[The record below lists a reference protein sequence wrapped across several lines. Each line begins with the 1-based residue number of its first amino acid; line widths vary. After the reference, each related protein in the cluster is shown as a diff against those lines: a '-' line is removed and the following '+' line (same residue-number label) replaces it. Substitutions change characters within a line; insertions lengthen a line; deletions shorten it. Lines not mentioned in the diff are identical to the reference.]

1 MNAKQYERLLPYK
14 INLDQAKS
22 NFVRLSR
29 SSSNELRE
37 IYNEVFKKDLK
48 QSQLGCNRCVLNM
61 LNELRVAL
69 EKYELWKERFGKK
82 GEEENNNEESKV
94 EE

>member
-82 GEEENNNEESKV
+82 GEEENNNEENK
-94 EE
+94 EEE